1 MGTRKT
7 GRHPSRSVLM
17 AKIREAVSELK
28 SIDSQ
33 VSFDAARRLA
43 DLDSKAATRS
53 VLEVAKGGPNEHSRR
68 FAVYVLRSLADKRS
82 EKTLVDLL
90 GNQTEPDSVR
100 DEAAE
105 ALSVFVEKGS
115 AMALQALLS
124 AHHDRSPAVRLSVAY
139 SLGSSKSPSAKKALS
154 EMANDDVVPEGALQS
169 VGDMARDTLVQDRF
183 DIRLSK
189 RKALL

>member
-1 MGTRKT
+1 MYAYSTIKIYASLITREPFLQFCTTRPRIMEVSVNEMGTQERTK
-7 GRHPSRSVLM
+7 HPSRRVLL
-17 AKIREAVSELK
+17 AKIKEAVGELK
-28 SIDSQ
+28 SDDPQ

-82 EKTLVDLL
+82 EKAIVDLL
-90 GNQTEPDSVR
+90 GSQAEPDSVR

-115 AMALQALLS
+115 PIAG
-124 AHHDRSPAVRLSVAY
+124 SVI
-139 SLGSSKSPSAKKALS
+139 
-154 EMANDDVVPEGALQS
+154 GA
-169 VGDMARDTLVQDRF
+169 T
-183 DIRLSK
+183 
-189 RKALL
+189 